1 MKKAVKKGE
10 EKNAAIRRHVVHSL
24 KFEGDDPA
32 LVRALK
38 ADHPGA
44 YQVLYQRYAGEVLK
58 VLHRVMGPDT
68 EMDELL
74 HEVFIRAFRRVD
86 AIRDPEKL
94 RAWLTGI
101 ALFVAAML
109 AGLYSLRVLPLA
121 VIQLRRP
128 RDIPGSKDLMI
139 ALAWVFVAVALPLIP
154 GLAGSAEGTV
164 ARTFLAGPTLLAAG
178 AVFALSFAASTAL
191 STTSVRAVGLHSNL
205 SRPASASES
214 SCRSS
219 TRRWRSIA
227 SSWIESITPSSG
239 TTTPS

>member
-10 EKNAAIRRHVVHSL
+10 EKNAAIRRHVVHPL

-74 HEVFIRAFRRVD
+74 HEVFIRAFRHID
-86 AIRDPEKL
+86 AIQAPEKL

-101 ALFVAAML
+101 ALFVARGTIRKRRRGRWLQFFDPSTLHQNGETGRTDDARRALKRTYALLDKLSADSRIAFTLRYLDGRELTEVAENTGVSLATVKRRLKTAKRRFFAM
-109 AGLYSLRVLPLA
+109 
-121 VIQLRRP
+121 
-128 RDIPGSKDLMI
+128 
-139 ALAWVFVAVALPLIP
+139 
-154 GLAGSAEGTV
+154 
-164 ARTFLAGPTLLAAG
+164 ARNEPELEEWL
-178 AVFALSFAASTAL
+178 
-191 STTSVRAVGLHSNL
+191 NDD
-205 SRPASASES
+205 
-214 SCRSS
+214 
-219 TRRWRSIA
+219 
-227 SSWIESITPSSG
+227 
-239 TTTPS
+239 